1 MPAEITAAFNGV
13 VNFMLNPFAL
23 VNSSDNKASGF
34 LIQADYF
41 FTILSAEQYDL
52 NEVATGAT
60 TPAA

>member
-1 MPAEITAAFNGV
+1 
-13 VNFMLNPFAL
+13 MLNPFAL
-23 VNSSDNKASGF
+23 VNCSDNKASGF

>member
-1 MPAEITAAFNGV
+1 
-13 VNFMLNPFAL
+13 MLIPFAL

-41 FTILSAEQYDL
+41 FTILLSAEQYDS